1 MVKDLT
7 QLLAEQDQWKARN
20 NKLTKA
26 KRFDLVDFNE
36 DKLFSISENLKIY
49 HSDRINPENTKDPKV
64 TYLFQSKGQRR
75 TITDLNYDWRK
86 ANWMDPNDYDAGGK
100 K

>member
-64 TYLFQSKGQRR
+64 TYLFQFIPLILLVTFDVSSHHYQ
-75 TITDLNYDWRK
+75 
-86 ANWMDPNDYDAGGK
+86 
-100 K
+100 